1 MILEPF
7 KQIDLAENN
16 CQRKLENSWETL
28 KMAKHILKDIHILKL
43 NILGCDSTKVWSLYP
58 QPPSASGTSI

>member
-1 MILEPF
+1 LEIPENNFLKIVQDMRVQIKYLKIVKKILEPF

-28 KMAKHILKDIHILKL
+28 KMD
-43 NILGCDSTKVWSLYP
+43 
-58 QPPSASGTSI
+58 